1 MSKRRFMARK
11 SALASVFVCGVI
23 AAAAVAGDLSKY
35 RSFQFG
41 TDLSTVATQ
50 VGASVSQA
58 KVLHSRLALIPGV
71 GVAPPRARGRPAR
84 KYQRTP

>member
-35 RSFQFG
+35 GVSNLEPICRRWPRRSERVCRRRKFFI
-41 TDLSTVATQ
+41 A
-50 VGASVSQA
+50 AS
-58 KVLHSRLALIPGV
+58 R
-71 GVAPPRARGRPAR
+71 
-84 KYQRTP
+84 